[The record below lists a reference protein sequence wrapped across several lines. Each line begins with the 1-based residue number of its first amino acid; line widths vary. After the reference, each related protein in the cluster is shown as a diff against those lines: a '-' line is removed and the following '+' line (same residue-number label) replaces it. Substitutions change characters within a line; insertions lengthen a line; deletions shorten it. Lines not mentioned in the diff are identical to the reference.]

1 MQKKIGKMSEKSV
14 QAKGICKSYKSLFGS
29 AKTVLEGIS
38 LDIDRGEIFGLL
50 GPNGSGKTTLI
61 SIFSTLIYP
70 EEGSLSILGL
80 NARRDRGE
88 IRKIIN
94 ISTAKPNFPWSLTVR
109 ENLVH
114 YGMLYGLYGLGLNR
128 TVEDQIDAFELGE
141 YRDVKFENLSTGLKQ
156 RLSLAKAMLNHPRL
170 LFLDE
175 PTTGLDPDM
184 SAKTHDLIRRI
195 HDEEGISVIM
205 STHYMPEAELLC
217 DRIAFLRKG
226 RVAALDTP
234 QNLKNHLELGKRV
247 KITYR
252 GLANLDALR
261 ALEGVIAVRGKP
273 GIVDGRVDIQ
283 ANGQADIEVTK
294 PAEGPVDRQL
304 EILMDSN
311 EDSLDRILKSFQDAK
326 ILDINIEEP
335 DLEDVFLE
343 LAR

>member
-1 MQKKIGKMSEKSV
+1 MSEKSV
-14 QAKGICKSYKSLFGS
+14 QARGICKSYKSLFGS

-38 LDIDRGEIFGLL
+38 LDIDREEIFGLL

-70 EEGSLSILGL
+70 EKGNLSILGL

-195 HDEEGISVIM
+195 HEEEGISVIM

-226 RVAALDTP
+226 EVAALDTP
-234 QNLKNHLELGKRV
+234 QNLKNHLGLGKRV
-247 KITYR
+247 RINYR
-252 GLANLDALR
+252 GLANLDALG
-261 ALEGVIAVRGKP
+261 ALEGVLAVRGKP
-273 GIVDGRVDIQ
+273 GM
-283 ANGQADIEVTK
+283 
-294 PAEGPVDRQL
+294 L

>member
-1 MQKKIGKMSEKSV
+1 MSEKSV

-38 LDIDRGEIFGLL
+38 LDIDREEIFGLL

-70 EEGSLSILGL
+70 EKGSLSILGL

-261 ALEGVIAVRGKP
+261 ALEGVLAVRGNP
-273 GIVDGRVDIQ
+273 GIVDGQI
-283 ANGQADIEVTK
+283 
-294 PAEGPVDRQL
+294 DRQL
-304 EILMDSN
+304 DILMDSN

>member
-1 MQKKIGKMSEKSV
+1 MSEKSV
-14 QAKGICKSYKSLFGS
+14 QARGICKSYKSFFGS

-38 LDIDRGEIFGLL
+38 LDIDREEIFGLL

-70 EEGSLSILGL
+70 EKGSLSILGL

-234 QNLKNHLELGKRV
+234 QNLKNHLELGKSV

-261 ALEGVIAVRGKP
+261 ALEGVLAVRGNP
-273 GIVDGRVDIQ
+273 GIVDGQI
-283 ANGQADIEVTK
+283 
-294 PAEGPVDRQL
+294 DRQL
-304 EILMDSN
+304 DILMDGN

>member
-1 MQKKIGKMSEKSV
+1 MSEKSV
-14 QAKGICKSYKSLFGS
+14 QARGICKSYKSLFGS

-38 LDIDRGEIFGLL
+38 LDIDREEIFGLL

-70 EEGSLSILGL
+70 EKGNLSILGL

-195 HDEEGISVIM
+195 HEEEGISVIM

-226 RVAALDTP
+226 EVAALDTS
-234 QNLKNHLELGKRV
+234 QNLKNHLGLGKRV
-247 KITYR
+247 RINYR
-252 GLANLDALR
+252 GLANLDALG
-261 ALEGVIAVRGKP
+261 ALEGVLAVRGKP
-273 GIVDGRVDIQ
+273 GM
-283 ANGQADIEVTK
+283 
-294 PAEGPVDRQL
+294 L

-326 ILDINIEEP
+326 ILDIDIEEP

>member
-1 MQKKIGKMSEKSV
+1 MSEKSV
-14 QAKGICKSYKSLFGS
+14 QARGICKSYKSLFGS

-38 LDIDRGEIFGLL
+38 LDIDREEIFGLL

-70 EEGSLSILGL
+70 EKGSLSILGL

-156 RLSLAKAMLNHPRL
+156 RLSLAKAMLNHPKL

-261 ALEGVIAVRGKP
+261 ALEGVLAVRGNP
-273 GIVDGRVDIQ
+273 GIVDGQI
-283 ANGQADIEVTK
+283 
-294 PAEGPVDRQL
+294 DRQL
-304 EILMDSN
+304 DILMDGN